1 MRTPDPV
8 TLDGRTVRLE
18 PLSGAHAGDLTEAA
32 SLDPAGFAYMPA
44 PPLLAGNQLAL
55 IEEALELAA
64 TGAEVPFAL
73 IDRASGRAIGSTRYL
88 DISVPDERIEIGWT
102 WIAAPFRGG
111 VANPEMK
118 LLLLDHAFDE
128 LGANRV
134 ALKTDARN
142 FRSQRAIAALGAT
155 REGVLREQRVMPD
168 GYRRDTVYYSILAR
182 EWPSAR
188 ERLTER
194 LRGLADG

>member
-1 MRTPDPV
+1 M
-8 TLDGRTVRLE
+8 RLE
-18 PLSGAHAGDLTEAA
+18 PLSTVHAADLADAA
-32 SLDPAGFAYMPA
+32 ALDPAGFAFMPSS
-44 PPLLAGNQLAL
+44 PLLVDNQMAV
-55 IEEALELAA
+55 IEDALELAA
-64 TGAEVPFAL
+64 SGAELPFAL
-73 IDRASGRAIGSTRYL
+73 IDRASGKAIGSTRYL
-88 DISVPDERIEIGWT
+88 DISVPNDRIEIGWT

-118 LLLLDHAFDE
+118 LLLLDHAFDV

-155 REGVLREQRVMPD
+155 REGVLREQMLMPD
-168 GYRRDTVYYSILAR
+168 GHRRDTVYYSILAR

-194 LRGLADG
+194 LRGLVEE

>member
-1 MRTPDPV
+1 M
-8 TLDGRTVRLE
+8 RLE
-18 PLSGAHAGDLTEAA
+18 PLSPGHATDLADAA
-32 SLDPAGFAYMPA
+32 ALDPGGFAYMPSS
-44 PPLLAGNQLAL
+44 PLLVNNQMAV
-55 IEEALELAA
+55 IEEALQRAAEGTEL
-64 TGAEVPFAL
+64 PFAL
-73 IDRASGRAIGSTRYL
+73 IDRASGRAVGSTRYL
-88 DISVPDERIEIGWT
+88 DISVPNERIEIGWT

-118 LLLLDHAFDE
+118 LLLLDHSFGE

-142 FRSQRAIAALGAT
+142 FRSQRAIAALGAI
-155 REGVLREQRVMPD
+155 REGVLREQMVMPD
-168 GYRRDTVYYSILAR
+168 GHRRDTVYFSILAR

-194 LRGLADG
+194 LRGLVEE